1 MFGSM
6 RADFGYPLG
15 VIRPHRLA
23 PRPLSGL
30 AELLGVG
37 RTTEDIQNGFGILSG
52 VTLDSRAVRP
62 GDLYAALP
70 GSRTHGA
77 AYSDQAVAAGAVAI
91 LTDPDGRDHAART
104 GVPVFVVSNPRE
116 RLGDVSCWIYGDP
129 SHRMTII
136 GVTGTSGKST
146 TSYLCEA
153 GLRAAGHTTGLI
165 GGVEIKI
172 GQELVRASLT
182 TPEAPDLQALLAV
195 MAERGVTAAAMEV
208 SSHSLALSRVA
219 GTRYGVAVFTN
230 LSQDHL
236 DFHAGFEDYFR
247 AKAKLFTP
255 AYSAV
260 GVVNVADRYGR
271 RLVTE
276 ATVPVTTFCA
286 DAGSGAYPQAEWRA
300 ADVRCGADGST
311 FRVIGPGGVEADA
324 SVTLPGPFNVA
335 NALAAIVALV
345 EAGVDLADAVTGVAS
360 CPGVPGRLQR
370 VLVSSGGATPRTPR
384 RAPDGS
390 AIVSGA
396 LSPGAGPAPA
406 GGGRREPYFPPVDTD
421 QLPDAFVDYSHKP
434 GAVEAV
440 LGALRPVTSGEL
452 IVVLG
457 CGGDRD
463 RGKRPLMGAAAAR
476 LADVAIFTSDNPR
489 TEDPLAILAEMLQG
503 VLGVSQ
509 GERARVIIEPD
520 RAAAIDLAVS
530 LTGKGDVVL
539 VAGKGH
545 ETGQYVGGSVL
556 PFSDT
561 EVAAAALARHAAGD
575 GTGRS

>member
-6 RADFGYPLG
+6 RADIGYPLG
-15 VIRPHRLA
+15 VIRPRRLA

-37 RTTEDIQNGFGILSG
+37 RTEDIQNGFGILSG

-70 GSRTHGA
+70 GTRTHGA

-91 LTDPDGRDHAART
+91 LTDPDGRDRAART

-129 SHRMTII
+129 SHRMTMI
-136 GVTGTSGKST
+136 GVTGTSGKTT

-153 GLRAAGHTTGLI
+153 GLRAAGHTTGLV

-172 GQELVRASLT
+172 GQELVKASLT

-208 SSHSLALSRVA
+208 SSHSLALGRVA
-219 GTRYGVAVFTN
+219 GTRYDVAVFTN

-271 RLVTE
+271 RLVAE

-286 DAGSGAYPQAEWRA
+286 DAASGAYPQAEWRA

-335 NALAAIVALV
+335 NALGAIVALV
-345 EAGVDLADAVTGVAS
+345 EAGVDLADAVSGVAPAPAS
-360 CPGVPGRLQR
+360 PAASSACQLPPAAASPRVPPGAPRGPAGRVRRLLAQARRGRGGTHRASPGDKRGTDRGTWLWRGQGPWQAAADGCR
-370 VLVSSGGATPRTPR
+370 RRQARRRGDTYKRQPAFRGPPGDPR
-384 RAPDGS
+384 RDAARS
-390 AIVSGA
+390 ARGPA
-396 LSPGAGPAPA
+396 RGAGPADHRA
-406 GGGRREPYFPPVDTD
+406 GPGR
-421 QLPDAFVDYSHKP
+421 
-434 GAVEAV
+434 
-440 LGALRPVTSGEL
+440 
-452 IVVLG
+452 
-457 CGGDRD
+457 GD
-463 RGKRPLMGAAAAR
+463 
-476 LADVAIFTSDNPR
+476 
-489 TEDPLAILAEMLQG
+489 
-503 VLGVSQ
+503 
-509 GERARVIIEPD
+509 
-520 RAAAIDLAVS
+520 
-530 LTGKGDVVL
+530 
-539 VAGKGH
+539 
-545 ETGQYVGGSVL
+545 
-556 PFSDT
+556 
-561 EVAAAALARHAAGD
+561 
-575 GTGRS
+575 

>member
-15 VIRPHRLA
+15 VIRPARLA

-37 RTTEDIQNGFGILSG
+37 RSTSIQNGFGVLSG
-52 VTLDSRAVRP
+52 VTLDSRAVQP

-70 GSRTHGA
+70 GARTHGA

-91 LTDPDGRDHAART
+91 LTDPDGRDRAART
-104 GVPVFVVSNPRE
+104 GVPVFVVSSPRMS
-116 RLGDVSCWIYGDP
+116 LGDVSCWIYGDP
-129 SHRMTII
+129 SRRMTMI
-136 GVTGTSGKST
+136 GVTGTSGKTT

-153 GLRAAGHTTGLI
+153 GLRAAGHTTGLV

-172 GQELVRASLT
+172 GAELVRAALT

-208 SSHSLALSRVA
+208 SSHSLALGRVA

-286 DAGSGAYPQAEWRA
+286 DAASGAYAQAEWRA

-324 SVTLPGPFNVA
+324 WVTLPGPFNVA
-335 NALAAIVALV
+335 NALGAIVALV
-345 EAGVDLADAVTGVAS
+345 EAGVDLADAVDGVAS

-370 VLVSSGGATPRTPR
+370 VLPSPGGTTPGIPR
-384 RAPDGS
+384 DAPDGQ
-390 AIVSGA
+390 A
-396 LSPGAGPAPA
+396 L
-406 GGGRREPYFPPVDTD
+406 DH
-421 QLPDAFVDYSHKP
+421 LPDAFVDYSHKP

-440 LGALRPVTSGEL
+440 LTALRPVTSGEL

-463 RGKRPLMGAAAAR
+463 RGKRPLMGAAAVR

-489 TEDPLAILAEMLQG
+489 SEDPLGILGEMLHG
-503 VLGVSQ
+503 VLGVPQ
-509 GERARVIIEPD
+509 GERGRLIIEPD
-520 RAAAIDLAVS
+520 RAAAIDLAAAMA
-530 LTGKGDVVL
+530 GKGDVLL

-545 ETGQYVGGSVL
+545 ETGQYVGGAVL
-556 PFSDT
+556 PFDDAVVT
-561 EVAAAALARHAAGD
+561 AAALARHADHG
-575 GTGRS
+575 GTS

>member
-6 RADFGYPLG
+6 RADIGYPLG
-15 VIRPHRLA
+15 VIRPARLA

-37 RTTEDIQNGFGILSG
+37 RTESIRSGFGVLSG
-52 VTLDSRAVRP
+52 TTLDSRAVQP

-70 GSRTHGA
+70 GARTHGA
-77 AYSDQAVAAGAVAI
+77 AFSDQAVAAGAVAI
-91 LTDPDGRDHAART
+91 LTDPDGRDRAART

-129 SHRMTII
+129 SHQMTMI
-136 GVTGTSGKST
+136 GVTGTSGKTT

-153 GLRAAGHTTGLI
+153 GLRAAGHTTGLV

-172 GQELVRASLT
+172 GKELVKASLT

-208 SSHSLALSRVA
+208 SSHSLALGRVA
-219 GTRYGVAVFTN
+219 GTRYDVAVFTN

-345 EAGVDLADAVTGVAS
+345 EAGVDLADAVSGVAA

-370 VLVSSGGATPRTPR
+370 ISLPPGGTSPRTPR
-384 RAPDGS
+384 VS
-390 AIVSGA
+390 AG
-396 LSPGAGPAPA
+396 
-406 GGGRREPYFPPVDTD
+406 
-421 QLPDAFVDYSHKP
+421 QPDAFVDYSHKP

-440 LGALRPVTSGEL
+440 LTALRPVTSGEL

-489 TEDPLAILAEMLQG
+489 SEDPLGILDEMLHG
-503 VLGVSQ
+503 VLGVPH
-509 GERARVIIEPD
+509 GERARLIIEPE
-520 RAAAIDLAVS
+520 RAAAIDLAVAMA
-530 LTGKGDVVL
+530 GKGDVVL

-545 ETGQYVGGSVL
+545 ETGQYVGAAVL
-556 PFSDT
+556 PFDDAVVT
-561 EVAAAALARHAAGD
+561 AEALARHAGQ
-575 GTGRS
+575 GGQS